1 MAGKRKRGPPLGSG
15 EKGSILSVRVS
26 PKTKWQLETAARRSQ
41 RKLSREVEGRLEF
54 TFGRYG
60 TGRPDHI
67 ADLAELVAL
76 LAQSVE
82 RRMRGQWDRH
92 RATRECLVR
101 AFTIMVD
108 VYSKATVT
116 PTSVSIP
123 GSKANFERGRDD
135 PATKAVDDVIFFL
148 LHAQAYLPEH
158 YGLGVGVLSK
168 IQRRFEKRRRKK

>member
-1 MAGKRKRGPPLGSG
+1 MAGKRGRPFGG

-26 PKTKWQLETAARRSQ
+26 PETKRELEYFARKNR
-41 RKLSREVEGRLEF
+41 RKLSREVEGRLNF

-82 RRMRGQWDRH
+82 RRMRGEWDRH
-92 RATRECLVR
+92 RATRECLVN

-108 VYSKATVT
+108 VYSKASVT
-116 PTSVSIP
+116 SSSISIP
-123 GSKANFERGRDD
+123 GSKADFEGGRDD

-148 LHAQAYLPEH
+148 LHAQAYPPEH

-168 IQRRFEKRRRKK
+168 TQRRFEKRRRKK